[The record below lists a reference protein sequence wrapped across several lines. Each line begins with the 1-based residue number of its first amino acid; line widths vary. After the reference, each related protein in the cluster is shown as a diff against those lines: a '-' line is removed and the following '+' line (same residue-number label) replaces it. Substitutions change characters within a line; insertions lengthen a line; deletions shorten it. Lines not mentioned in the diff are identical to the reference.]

1 MPVLLRRPDVQ
12 QRTGLSRSSLYNLIK
27 EGRFPRP
34 VQISDRSV
42 AWVSD
47 DIDSWIN
54 TQIKNGQ
61 TSAIGERI
69 KSTYLRNLKE
79 LDSRKPTKKVWDVG
93 QLDQRQEGQS

>member
-47 DIDSWIN
+47 DIDRWIN
-54 TQIKNGQ
+54 TQIKNDQ
-61 TSAIGERI
+61 TSAMGKRI
-69 KSTYLRNLKE
+69 KSTYLRNFKE
-79 LDSRKPTKKVWDVG
+79 LDLRKSTKKAWGVG
-93 QLDQRQEGQS
+93 QLDQPQEVQS

>member
-47 DIDSWIN
+47 EIDSWIN

-61 TSAIGERI
+61 TSAMGERI
-69 KSTYLRNLKE
+69 KSNYLRDFKE
-79 LDSRKPTKKVWDVG
+79 LDSRKPTQKVWCVG
-93 QLDQRQEGQS
+93 QLDQRQEVQS

>member
-61 TSAIGERI
+61 TSAMGERT
-69 KSTYLRNLKE
+69 KSTYLRDFKE
-79 LDSRKPTKKVWDVG
+79 LDSQKLTKRVWGVG